1 MNPLNTSL
9 GAGATAVHYAKP
21 TRVKNK
27 TAAPVQV
34 RLPSCRAQQRRTRD
48 AAACFA
54 AT

>member
-34 RLPSCRAQQRRTRD
+34 RPACAAGHANP
-48 AAACFA
+48 AAAR
-54 AT
+54 

>member
-34 RLPSCRAQQRRTRD
+34 RLPRAQAAQARPRG
-48 AAACFA
+48 AAACA
-54 AT
+54 AAA